1 MKWLKRFVGIFAFL
15 LLGILL
21 LEIMPVPTYDQEN
34 PWKKEANGGDVL
46 VMSHAGGRLINP
58 GNTMRAF
65 QYSFDLGVDV
75 LEMDVQMT
83 LDGVLVL
90 RHGENNTGNIRDRSN
105 CDGLLYEMNYQDVYE
120 NCNFGYNFINQE
132 GDYPYRDL
140 TFEEWVSEGVYLT
153 TLEEVFL
160 TFGQDTLYNIEI
172 KSDGDA
178 PRTETADKLIDL
190 IIDYNLEDYVLV
202 ATAFHDVSDY
212 IALNYPE
219 VYLSTSEAEAREMV
233 LKALTFRE
241 VFYHPSRYSVLQL
254 PVSFEFPVINEL
266 NLTSNR
272 LLRITHKHNMAMH
285 YWTINDEDEM
295 RRLIQAG
302 ADGIITDNPALLISI
317 IDELNQN

>member
-1 MKWLKRFVGIFAFL
+1 MKWLKRIVGVFTVL
-15 LLGILL
+15 LVVVLI
-21 LEIMPVPTYDQEN
+21 LEIVPVPTYQKEN
-34 PWKKEANGGDVL
+34 RWKKEANNGDVL
-46 VMSHAGGRLINP
+46 VMSHAGGRLMNP

-105 CDGLLYEMNYQDVYE
+105 CEGLLHEMNYQDVYE
-120 NCNFGYNFINQE
+120 NCNFGYNFMNQD
-132 GDYPYRDL
+132 GAYPYQDL
-140 TFEEWVSEGVYLT
+140 LFEEWVDEGVYLT
-153 TLEEVFL
+153 TLEEVFD

-178 PRTETADKLIDL
+178 PRTETADQLIEL
-190 IIDYNLEDYVLV
+190 IGHYDLEDYVLV

-212 IALNYPE
+212 ITVTYPNAN
-219 VYLSTSEAEAREMV
+219 VSTSEVEAREMI

-241 VFYHPSRYSVLQL
+241 VFYHPTKYSVLQL
-254 PVSFEFPVINEL
+254 PVSYEFPVINEL

-295 RRLIQAG
+295 RRLIQIG
-302 ADGIITDNPALLISI
+302 ADGIITDNPALLIKI
-317 IDELNQN
+317 INELNQN